1 MKLIDLHT
9 HRVKDEGD
17 IQILNIFAQ
26 ELTDA
31 ESDFPFSVGLHPWH
45 IGQVNLQKCF
55 EAIEASMRQKNMLAV
70 GECGLD
76 RSIATD
82 FELQKYCF
90 TQQIQIAEKHNKPLI
105 IHCVRAYSDLQNLKK
120 ETRSEIPWIIHGY
133 NGNLV
138 TILSLIKQ
146 GFYFSV
152 GESLLKNESK
162 LIVFQSIPVERLFL
176 ETDAQDISIHKV
188 YQLAMQLLNMDKKML
203 TEIISNNFNSLFGEC
218 PGPFETSSR
227 IITPLV

>member
-17 IQILNIFAQ
+17 IQIMNVFAQ

-31 ESDFPFSVGLHPWH
+31 EPDFPFSAGLHPWH
-45 IGQVNLQKCF
+45 ISQVDTEKCF
-55 EAIEASMRQKNMLAV
+55 EAIETSTKQKNMLAV

-76 RSIATD
+76 RSIPTD
-82 FELQKYCF
+82 FALQKYCF
-90 TQQIQIAEKHNKPLI
+90 TQQIRIAEKHNKPLI

-133 NGNLV
+133 NGNLE
-138 TILSLIKQ
+138 TIQSLIRQ

-152 GESLLKNESK
+152 GEPLLKNESK
-162 LIVFQSIPVERLFL
+162 RIVFQSIPIERLFL
-176 ETDAQDISIHKV
+176 ETDAQDISIFEV
-188 YQLAMQLLNMDKKML
+188 YQLAMQRLNLDKQML

-218 PGPFETSSR
+218 PGPFETRST
-227 IITPLV
+227 IITPLT